1 MNDITIVIIL
11 IDRLVTKLLQSYS
24 DYFHDYFG

>member
-11 IDRLVTKLLQSYS
+11 IDRLVTKLLQSA
-24 DYFHDYFG
+24 DYFRDYFA